1 MAPKN
6 KFTREEMISA
16 AVNVVREQGAD
27 KLTAKTLA
35 AQLGIS
41 TQPVFTCFETMEN
54 VRSEVEN
61 AAEKMFINYTNEAFG
76 ERIPFFGYGKRYI
89 EFAKKEPELYRLLFL
104 SDEKDNRAIKSMLHL
119 QSEILPTLI
128 GIYKISQKDAE
139 RYFRDL
145 WLVVHSIATLF
156 VTGGCPYSDS
166 EIERILTGFS
176 ISLIKSIKEIP
187 NFTDGTFDRDA
198 QFRSVIEKRT
208 ADKI

>member
-35 AQLGIS
+35 ARLGIS

-54 VRSEVEN
+54 VRTEVEN
-61 AAEKMFINYTNEAFG
+61 AAEKMFISYTNEAFG
-76 ERIPFFGYGKRYI
+76 ERIPFFAYGKRYI

-104 SDEKDNRAIKSMLHL
+104 SGSKDNRAIKSMLRL
-119 QSEILPTLI
+119 QAEILPTLI

-187 NFTDGTFDRDA
+187 HFTDGAFDRDTE
-198 QFRSVIEKRT
+198 FRKAIGIRT
-208 ADKI
+208 EE